1 MRFYTF
7 DNILIA
13 FTEKQ
18 DLNQR
23 EEKNRLP
30 LKNHLNVDTI
40 HIPNQKHSNKVVK
53 IEEDLTQECD
63 GIYTDK
69 KNTAI
74 GVLTADCIPIVL
86 FNSKELA
93 VIHAGW
99 RGLFDGIIE
108 NGFSLFK
115 DKNVKAFIG
124 ACIRGCCY
132 EVDKQ
137 FVNDLNISDKFY
149 KIYNDKPYLD
159 LVAVAI
165 SILKKLS
172 VKDIYDIG
180 ECTKCSGKFFSY
192 RNGDFESRI
201 LTAAVIKE

>member
-1 MRFYTF
+1 MRLLTF

-30 LKNHLNVDTI
+30 VQLSLGVDTI
-40 HIPNQKHSNKVVK
+40 HIPNQKHTNKVVK
-53 IEEDLTQECD
+53 VEEDLNQECD
-63 GIYTDK
+63 GIYTNK
-69 KNTAI
+69 ENTAV

-86 FNSKELA
+86 FNSREIV

-99 RGLFDGIIE
+99 KGLFGGIIE
-108 NGFSLFK
+108 NGFSLLK
-115 DKNVKAFIG
+115 DKRAKAFIG

-137 FVNDLNISDKFY
+137 FVNNLNISDKFY

-159 LVAVAI
+159 LVSAAVDKLI
-165 SILKKLS
+165 KLS
-172 VKDIYDIG
+172 VKDIYDLG